1 MILESD
7 TNEKAKKEIH
17 YSGVVF
23 ILGMCALIGA
33 IYVVGKS
40 QEQQNRT
47 NAKLNAMTYTERIYG
62 ELMEGIGVTD
72 TLKQVVISGDGNINK
87 FYDIDSLN
95 KTSIADFKK
104 IDGIGDVMANQLYD
118 YFQDLDNME
127 EILLF
132 EKMGWKTSTEKPEE
146 TSNVFE
152 GYLL

>member
-1 MILESD
+1 MGIP
-7 TNEKAKKEIH
+7 
-17 YSGVVF
+17 
-23 ILGMCALIGA
+23 
-33 IYVVGKS
+33 
-40 QEQQNRT
+40 
-47 NAKLNAMTYTERIYG
+47 
-62 ELMEGIGVTD
+62 GIGITVSK
-72 TLKQVVISGDGNINK
+72 LLVNK

-95 KTSIADFKK
+95 KTSIEDFKK

-152 GYLL
+152 GLSFVITGTLSKPREWFEKYITDNGGKVSSGVSKKTNYLLCGENPGGTKYNKAKELNILMVTEEELFSLKK